1 MTKPA
6 FLIIGFILNT
16 LDLVFWFLTLG
27 PIFTLAKLL
36 QSRTKIKKI
45 GDTAGDSLH
54 SKILKRLI
62 PSVSAGRESHF

>member
-27 PIFTLAKLL
+27 PIFTLVKLL
-36 QSRTKIKKI
+36 QSRKKIKKI
-45 GDTAGDSLH
+45 GDAAGDSLH
-54 SKILKRLI
+54 SNILKRLI
-62 PSVSAGRESHF
+62 LPVSAERESHL